1 MPELSWTDEEI
12 YLVADRGFAFFKQ
25 GCYQE
30 AGIIFEGLT
39 TLDPLNAYCR
49 KALSTVCMVLNNP
62 QRAVRELSMALN
74 QNPADHDARARR
86 CEAYCS
92 LQSWNEARQDL
103 EILRRNGHQR
113 LAQRAAWRMQ
123 AAGGP
128 TR

>member
-1 MPELSWTDEEI
+1 MPELSWTDQEI

-49 KALSTVCMVLNNP
+49 KALATVCMVVNNP
-62 QRAVRELSMALN
+62 QRAVRELSMVLN
-74 QNPADHDARARR
+74 QNPADHDARVRR

-92 LQSWNEARQDL
+92 LQSWDQARQDL
-103 EILRRNGHQR
+103 EILRRNGQQR
-113 LAQRAAWRMQ
+113 FAQRAAWRML